1 MYSTGTN
8 KSFANILI
16 SNSAMKL
23 DDVCVHIELSNF
35 KYIRIDVR
43 YHESIGEIVQMY
55 VQYEKRSKAFFS
67 STQFTCHFDK
77 RVLVTVLFYRTET
90 Q

>member
-35 KYIRIDVR
+35 KYIRIDVL
-43 YHESIGEIVQMY
+43 YHESIGDIVQMY
-55 VQYEKRSKAFFS
+55 VLTYSMRNEVRHFLVRLS
-67 STQFTCHFDK
+67 SLAILTN
-77 RVLVTVLFYRTET
+77 VSL
-90 Q
+90 